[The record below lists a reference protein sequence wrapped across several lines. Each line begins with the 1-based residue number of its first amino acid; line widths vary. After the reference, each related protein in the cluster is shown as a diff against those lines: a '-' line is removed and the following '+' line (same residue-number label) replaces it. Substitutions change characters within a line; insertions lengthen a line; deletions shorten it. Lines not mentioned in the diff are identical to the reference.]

1 MASARIRQI
10 LCPVDASDPSA
21 KALRHAVDFARW
33 SGASLMVLHVSA
45 PAYATSPE
53 LLPLLL
59 DGRTED
65 AERAIQKWLEAQFQS
80 IDRTGVC
87 VQVTARIGV
96 PARGIVACAGQLPAD
111 LIVMGTHGATGFE
124 RLVLGSVA
132 ERVLRTAP
140 CPVLMVPPHEG
151 GASRLPFEHVLCAI
165 DFSECSLAAL
175 EYAMAAAAGSGASLT
190 LAHVLEWPWAE
201 PPGPVLSELPFT
213 EAAALAEFR
222 QQRERQAMKHL
233 AQLVPQ
239 TLAERC
245 RTRISHGRA
254 HAELLRIAADEHA
267 DLIVLGVHGRNPL
280 DMAVFGSTTHQVVRR
295 ATCPV
300 LTVRR

>member
-1 MASARIRQI
+1 MASASIRRI
-10 LCPVDASDPSA
+10 LCPIDTSDPSA

-33 SGASLMVLHVSA
+33 SAASLTVLHVSA
-45 PAYATSPE
+45 PAYATAPE
-53 LLPLLL
+53 LLPIVL
-59 DGRTED
+59 DRRTED
-65 AERAIQKWLEAQFQS
+65 TEQAVQKWMEAQFRS
-80 IDRTGVC
+80 IDRAGVC
-87 VQVTARIGV
+87 VQLITRIGA
-96 PARGIVACAGQLPAD
+96 PARGIVACAAQLPAD
-111 LIVMGTHGATGFE
+111 LIVVGTHGASGFE

-140 CPVLMVPPHEG
+140 CPVLTVPPHEAG
-151 GASRLPFEHVLCAI
+151 TSRLPFEHVLCAI

-175 EYAMAAAAGSGASLT
+175 EYAMAAAAGSGAVLT
-190 LAHVLEWPWAE
+190 LAHVIEWPWAE
-201 PPGPVLSELPFT
+201 PPAPVLGELPFM

-222 QQRERQAMKHL
+222 QQRERQATKHL
-233 AQLVPQ
+233 AELVPQ
-239 TLAERC
+239 TLAESC

-254 HAELLRIAADEHA
+254 HAEVLKLAADERA

-280 DMAVFGSTTHQVVRR
+280 DMAVFGSTTHQVVRH